1 MPKYKYQRLF
11 SDEPGQVLPSS
22 ETVPPFDFDRISD
35 PGLRARLFGWI
46 YKLFLSPVLRLLQWA
61 RPVAR
66 FGGLTIIT
74 RDADVRAVLA
84 DPNRFPTP
92 FGPEMRALAGG
103 EAFLLGLDGAPHERQ
118 KRILLELIEHPR
130 DLELVARLS
139 SEYGNA
145 LLDAGKGHIDAQRD
159 LITRTAAE
167 VCARYFGFDLR
178 DADLFAQWTIAAS
191 NFLFADPTG
200 KPVAAEL
207 ASAAGAGLRAAA
219 DRALAAAAK
228 LEEPPDTLAG
238 RLVRMG
244 RKPDGPSMAE
254 SRAILIGLAVGFVP
268 TNALAGGKMLAFLS
282 RHRGARDQAIKA
294 ARSGDDAALRR
305 ILLEAG
311 RLDPAL
317 APGQWRWCP
326 SDTQVQRADGTTFA
340 VSGGSLVLVSTMAAL
355 RDPRVWDQ
363 PNTFR
368 PDRTEAPEL
377 LFGHLFHTCLG
388 RELAVAQIAGTIA
401 PLLQRQGV
409 ERSLRRMRMRWKGP
423 YPHRALLD
431 YDDPTRDPGSGTLNQ
446 NGVLFAVRLPAS
458 CDTERLNLEITSTL
472 DRSDIRDALDRT
484 GLVHFLSLTAISLPG
499 KDGASQN
506 LCLLEINVDGPAEV
520 GLKKTIAAIDGPLG
534 KLFGDAG
541 LSGSDDLATMLAP
554 YRIRMHGRPWGATA
568 LNFHGV
574 PDHSVRDI
582 AAERE
587 LAAFARD
594 AVDAY
599 QRRELG
605 RSSRPITVLS
615 HIRQL
620 IRQPADS
627 IRQERWR
634 DLAQRGNAFESLLLK
649 PRDRTP
655 ALASWN
661 SEERPALKTIVFRSA
676 LFWRFASAFLIF
688 SLIAGTLLYL
698 ALDSGGGNRTAL
710 WLSLPWLALQS
721 VLAATVFFA
730 LVIGG
735 TIALLRWKE
744 RRDPVDDAK
753 PSLAHL
759 RKLAERED
767 LPGHVKN
774 HITVVTPLKRG
785 ILRRLTLA
793 FALWGIGQ
801 VVTYYYRPGFVLSM
815 GTIQFAR
822 WVRLPGTDT
831 MIFQSNYDGS
841 WESYLEDFITRAHL
855 GQTAAWSNCEGFP
868 ASRFLIQ
875 GGAENGDLFK
885 HYVRRKQVP
894 TAYWYS
900 RFPDISAEQIRRHAL
915 IRDGLARARSDSEA
929 RDWLALF
936 GSAPRQEPE
945 IESDEVQAIVFN
957 GFGKLPMATFSMLR
971 LPEDPEL
978 AREWLRALTGFRIE
992 PPPGHLK
999 GFDLDLTNEQ
1009 GELRTE
1015 WRVSFGEIDPE
1026 KSAVSIALSA
1036 NGIRKLAG
1044 QDHPLLDELPGVFAM
1059 GMHER
1064 ADRLGDSLDDFA
1076 LWHDGSG
1083 ERAVDGCL
1091 FLYSSGAKDHAKAL
1105 HALDVMIYRFGLEEV
1120 DRQGACPQDPC
1131 VPPQDHFGFRDGMV
1145 QPVIDGS
1152 LKSGRDRNPD
1162 DIVPAG
1168 EMLHG
1173 YRNLQGYYSPGIRV
1187 AASADPLETLP
1198 DMARRGSPYPRF
1210 GGGAKSGELAKDFA
1224 RNGSFMAV
1232 RVLKQNVGEFEAA
1245 CKTSAEQIKSDYRHL
1260 PAALNFA
1267 VDEEWVA
1274 AKMVGRWKNGSSLI
1288 SNPSKPGVVEKHDYS
1303 LAFGRDDPRGLQ
1315 CPFGSHVRRSNPRDS
1330 LLPGD
1335 KLEMEIVNRHRLL
1348 RRGRNYQ
1355 RENEKGLFFVAIC
1368 ADLERQFE
1376 FVQRNWINSDNFQA
1390 LDGETDPLVSKRTH
1404 GGNFTI
1410 PTAGGSILIRGL
1422 PSFVSLRA
1430 GGYFFIPSKS
1440 ALIYLS
1446 NLADDV
1452 QLMSAFMR
1460 RG

>member
-1 MPKYKYQRLF
+1 M
-11 SDEPGQVLPSS
+11 
-22 ETVPPFDFDRISD
+22 
-35 PGLRARLFGWI
+35 RARLFGWV
-46 YKLFLSPVLRLLQWA
+46 YKLLLRPVLRLLQWA

-74 RDADVRAVLA
+74 RDADVRAILA
-84 DPNRFPTP
+84 DPDRFPTP
-92 FGPEMRALAGG
+92 FGPEMRALADG
-103 EAFLLGLDGAPHERQ
+103 ETFLLGLDGRPHKRQ

-139 SEYGNA
+139 SDFANA

-159 LITRTAAE
+159 LISRTAGE
-167 VCARYFGFDLR
+167 VCARYFGFTLKDV
-178 DADLFAQWTIAAS
+178 DLFAQWTIAAS

-207 ASAAGAGLRAAA
+207 ASAAGAGLRGTA

-228 LEEPPDTLAG
+228 MDEPPDTLAG

-244 RKPDGPSMAE
+244 REPNGPSMAE
-254 SRAILIGLAVGFVP
+254 ARAILIGLAVGFVP
-268 TNALAGGKMLAFLS
+268 TNALAGGKMLGFLS
-282 RHRGARDQAIKA
+282 RNRDARDKAIKA

-326 SDTQVQRADGTTFA
+326 SDTRVQRADGSTFDIN
-340 VSGGSLVLVSTMAAL
+340 GGSVVLVSTMAAL
-355 RDPRVWDQ
+355 RDPRIWDQ
-363 PNTFR
+363 PGTFR
-368 PDRTEAPEL
+368 PDRAEEPEL

-401 PLLQRQGV
+401 PLLQRQGI
-409 ERSLRRMRMRWKGP
+409 ERSLRRMRMQWKGP

-431 YDDPTRDPGSGTLNQ
+431 YDDPTRDPGSGSLNQ
-446 NGVLFAVRLPAS
+446 NGVLFAIPLPAN
-458 CDTERLNLEITSTL
+458 CDTERLNFDITSTM
-472 DRSDIRDALDRT
+472 DRGEIRDALDQT
-484 GLVHFLSLTAISLPG
+484 GLVHFLSLTAMSLSG
-499 KDGASQN
+499 KDGTNQN
-506 LCLLEINVDGPAEV
+506 LCLLEINLDGPADV
-520 GLKKTIAAIDGPLG
+520 GAKKAIAAIDGPLR
-534 KLFGDAG
+534 KLLADAG
-541 LSGSDDLATMLAP
+541 LSGSDDLASMLAP

-574 PDHSVRDI
+574 PDHSVREI

-587 LAAFARD
+587 LAAFARN
-594 AVDAY
+594 AVDTY

-605 RSSRPITVLS
+605 RSSRPITVLL

-620 IRQPADS
+620 IRQPADTV
-627 IRQERWR
+627 QDERWQ
-634 DLAQRGNAFESLLLK
+634 DLARRGSALERLLLK
-649 PRDRTP
+649 PRDSAP
-655 ALASWN
+655 ALARWN

-676 LFWRFASAFLIF
+676 LFWRFASAFAIF
-688 SLIAGTLLYL
+688 CFIAGTLLYL
-698 ALDSGGGNRTAL
+698 VLDPGGGNRTAL

-721 VLAATVFFA
+721 VLAAAIFFA
-730 LVIGG
+730 MVIAG

-744 RRDPVDDAK
+744 RRDVVDDGK

-774 HITVVTPLKRG
+774 HITVVTPLKGG

-801 VVTYYYRPGFVLSM
+801 LVTYYYRPGFVLNM

-822 WVRLPGTDT
+822 WVRLPGTNT

-868 ASRFLIQ
+868 ASRFLIH

-894 TAYWYS
+894 TAYWYA

-915 IRDGLARARSDSEA
+915 IRDGLAQARSDSEA

-936 GSAPRQEPE
+936 GSAPRQEHE

-957 GFGKLPMATFSMLR
+957 GFGKLPLATFSMLR
-971 LPEDPEL
+971 LPEDQAL
-978 AREWLRALTGFRIE
+978 GREWLRALTGFRIE
-992 PPPGHLK
+992 PPLGHLK
-999 GFDLDLTNEQ
+999 AFDLDLTNEQ
-1009 GELRTE
+1009 DELRTD
-1015 WRVSFGEIDPE
+1015 WRVSFGETDPE
-1026 KSAVSIALSA
+1026 KFAIAIALSA

-1044 QDHPLLDELPGVFAM
+1044 NDHPLLNELPGVFAM
-1059 GMHER
+1059 GMRER
-1064 ADRLGDSLDDFA
+1064 ANRLGDNLDDFA

-1083 ERAVDGCL
+1083 EGAVDGCL
-1091 FLYSSGAKDHAKAL
+1091 FLYSNSAKDHAKAL
-1105 HALDVMIYRFGLEEV
+1105 HALDEMISRFGLEEV
-1120 DRQGACPQDPC
+1120 DRQDACPQDPC
-1131 VPPQDHFGFRDGMV
+1131 VPPRDHFEFRDGMV

-1198 DMARRGSPYPRF
+1198 DMARRGDPYPRF
-1210 GGGAKSGELAKDFA
+1210 GGSGKSGELAKDFA

-1232 RVLKQNVGEFEAA
+1232 RVLKQHVEEFAAA
-1245 CKTSAEQIKSDYRHL
+1245 CDAGAEQIKSDYRHL
-1260 PAALNFA
+1260 PAAFNLS
-1267 VDEEWVA
+1267 VDAEWVA
-1274 AKMVGRWKNGSSLI
+1274 AKIVGRWKNGSSLI
-1288 SNPSKPGVVEKHDYS
+1288 SNPSKQGVVEKHDYT

-1335 KLEMEIVNRHRLL
+1335 KLEMDIVNRHRLL

-1355 RENEKGLFFVAIC
+1355 RENEKGLYFVAIC

-1390 LDGETDPLVSKRTH
+1390 LDGETDPLVSKRTD

-1410 PTAGGSILIRGL
+1410 PTAGGSIRIRGL

-1440 ALIYLS
+1440 ALMYLS
-1446 NLADDV
+1446 ASN
-1452 QLMSAFMR
+1452 
-1460 RG
+1460 G